1 MQSLSGMEEL
11 SNLTYKEEVDA
22 LKDAPNFEAL
32 GDARYIHHKD
42 VEARLY
48 WAFCRP
54 SGSHPDQ
61 ISDAEQLVS
70 IMAFNHSRLDAL
82 ERFQRLHPDVI
93 KDELLRVKIKNRT
106 RMLFRA
112 LVDHDFSE
120 LNAVLKLVPIFLHVA
135 IDQLKNGRKWN
146 DIEANL
152 VEATR
157 FIHTAESLLD
167 EVSWEALFLKLKVI
181 EESSVDDLKAYLQY
195 AIEHKE
201 SIDAR
206 LLTYIHDE
214 TLTWIAQSSLHLLQK
229 KAMEKLALALITR

>member
-1 MQSLSGMEEL
+1 MQSLSGMDAL

-22 LKDAPNFEAL
+22 LKDEPNFEAL
-32 GDARYIHHKD
+32 GDARYIHHRD
-42 VEARLY
+42 MEARLY

-61 ISDAEQLVS
+61 ISDAEPLVS
-70 IMAFNHSRLDAL
+70 IMAFNHSRLGAL
-82 ERFQRLHPDVI
+82 ERFERLHPDVI
-93 KDELLRVKIKNRT
+93 SDEELRVKIKNRT

-120 LNAVLKLVPIFLHVA
+120 LNAVLERVPIFLHVA

-157 FIHTAESLLD
+157 FIRTAESLLD
-167 EVSWEALFLKLKVI
+167 EVAWEALFLKLKVI
-181 EESSVDDLKAYLQY
+181 EESEVDDLKAYLHY
-195 AIEHKE
+195 AIEHKKE
-201 SIDAR
+201 INVR
-206 LLTYIHDE
+206 LLTYIQNE
-214 TLTWIAQSSLHLLQK
+214 TLAWIEQSSLHLLQK
-229 KAMEKLALALITR
+229 KAMEKLALALI

>member
-1 MQSLSGMEEL
+1 MEEL

-61 ISDAEQLVS
+61 ISDPEPLVS

-106 RMLFRA
+106 RF
-112 LVDHDFSE
+112 
-120 LNAVLKLVPIFLHVA
+120 
-135 IDQLKNGRKWN
+135 G
-146 DIEANL
+146 
-152 VEATR
+152 TR
-157 FIHTAESLLD
+157 
-167 EVSWEALFLKLKVI
+167 
-181 EESSVDDLKAYLQY
+181 AYLFTC
-195 AIEHKE
+195 
-201 SIDAR
+201 SD
-206 LLTYIHDE
+206 
-214 TLTWIAQSSLHLLQK
+214 
-229 KAMEKLALALITR
+229 

>member
-1 MQSLSGMEEL
+1 VQSLSGMEEL

-61 ISDAEQLVS
+61 ISDPEPLVS

-120 LNAVLKLVPIFLHVA
+120 LNAVLELVPIFLHVA

-152 VEATR
+152 VEASR
-157 FIHTAESLLD
+157 FIRTAESLLD
-167 EVSWEALFLKLKVI
+167 EVAWEALFLKLKVI
-181 EESSVDDLKAYLQY
+181 EESSVDDLKAYLLY
-195 AIEHKE
+195 AIEYKK

-229 KAMEKLALALITR
+229 KAMEKLAQALITR

>member
-1 MQSLSGMEEL
+1 MDAL

-32 GDARYIHHKD
+32 GDARYIHHSD
-42 VEARLY
+42 MEARLY

-61 ISDAEQLVS
+61 ISDAEPLVS
-70 IMAFNHSRLDAL
+70 IMAFNHSRLGAL
-82 ERFQRLHPDVI
+82 ERFERLHPDVI
-93 KDELLRVKIKNRT
+93 SDELLRVKIKNRT
-106 RMLFRA
+106 RMLFRS

-120 LNAVLKLVPIFLHVA
+120 LNAVLELVPIFLHVA

-157 FIHTAESLLD
+157 FIRTAEPLLD
-167 EVSWEALFLKLKVI
+167 EVAWEALFLKLKVI
-181 EESSVDDLKAYLQY
+181 EESELDDLKAYLQY

-201 SIDAR
+201 QIDAR
-206 LLTYIHDE
+206 LLRYIQNE
-214 TLTWIAQSSLHLLQK
+214 TLTWIERSSLHLLQK
-229 KAMEKLALALITR
+229 KAMEKLALALT

>member
-1 MQSLSGMEEL
+1 MEEL

-22 LKDAPNFEAL
+22 LKDEPNFEAL
-32 GDARYIHHKD
+32 GDARYIHHSD
-42 VEARLY
+42 MEARLY

-61 ISDAEQLVS
+61 ISDAEPLVS
-70 IMAFNHSRLDAL
+70 IMAFNHSRLGAL
-82 ERFQRLHPDVI
+82 ERFERLHPDVI
-93 KDELLRVKIKNRT
+93 SDELLRVKIKNRT
-106 RMLFRA
+106 RMLFRS

-120 LNAVLKLVPIFLHVA
+120 LNAVLELVPIFLHVA

-157 FIHTAESLLD
+157 FIRTAESLLD
-167 EVSWEALFLKLKVI
+167 EVAWEALFLKLKVI
-181 EESSVDDLKAYLQY
+181 EESEVDELKAYLHY

-201 SIDAR
+201 QIDAR
-206 LLTYIHDE
+206 LLRYIQNE
-214 TLTWIAQSSLHLLQK
+214 TLTWIERSSLHLLQK
-229 KAMEKLALALITR
+229 KAMEKLALALI